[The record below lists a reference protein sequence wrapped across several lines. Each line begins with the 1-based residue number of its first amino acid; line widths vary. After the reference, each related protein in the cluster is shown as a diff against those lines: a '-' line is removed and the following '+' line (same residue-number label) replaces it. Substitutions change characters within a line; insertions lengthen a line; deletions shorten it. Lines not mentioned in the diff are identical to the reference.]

1 MGLSVGEYVK
11 GVEWCV
17 ALMTKM
23 SAQVEFRPKV
33 KEVTVEASGIA
44 DWQGKVKEGG
54 VGYLCQSGI
63 IKAPNQDDMSI
74 VASPNFIMIGVSD
87 GHGPYGH
94 YCSYIVQ
101 QMLPRFVLSSLQY
114 PHNIPQALN
123 DSFVFAHEALVEIA
137 AQQEVFDVSMS
148 GTTLSIVFLD
158 KVGKKLYVAH
168 AGDTRAIIVKS
179 AGRKNESRIVAN
191 ALTNDHNMRD
201 AKEYA
206 RIVAAEGDIRRAG
219 QGQKGPLRFYCRGT
233 DYPGLAVSRTIGDT
247 ISKMYGVTH
256 KPDVAQVS
264 LSANDLFVVIASDGV
279 WDRLSNEEVAET
291 VHRHGKANAQE
302 AAKEIASRAQKLW
315 KAENSLYCDDIT
327 CVVCWVQ

>member
-1 MGLSVGEYVK
+1 MGHSIGEYMK
-11 GVEWCV
+11 GLGWHV
-17 ALMTKM
+17 ALMTRLN
-23 SAQVEFRPKV
+23 AEVEFRPRV
-33 KEVTVEASGIA
+33 KEVTAEVAGVT
-44 DWQGKVKEGG
+44 DWQSKLKEGG

-74 VASPNFIMIGVSD
+74 IANPNFLMIGVSD

-123 DSFVFAHEALVEIA
+123 DSFVFAHEALMEIA
-137 AQQEVFDVSMS
+137 AQQEVFDVSIS
-148 GTTLSIVFLD
+148 GTTFVIAFVD
-158 KVGKKLYVAH
+158 KVSKKLHIAH
-168 AGDTRAIIVKS
+168 AGDTRAIIVKNV
-179 AGRKNESRIVAN
+179 GQKNEFRIAAK

-206 RIVAAEGDIRRAG
+206 RIMVAEGDIRQADR
-219 QGQKGPLRFYCRGT
+219 KGPLRFYCKGT

-247 ISKMYGVTH
+247 VSKMYGVTY
-256 KPDVAQVS
+256 KPDITQVS
-264 LSANDLFVVIASDGV
+264 LSPDDLFIVIASDGV
-279 WDRLSNEEVAET
+279 WDRLNNEEVAEI
-291 VHRHGKANAQE
+291 VHRQGRANAQE
-302 AAKEIASRAQKLW
+302 AAKEIAGKAQKLW